1 MAKKLTAEEC
11 LAKCEKEIA
20 ALKKEIAGLK
30 KELSKA
36 KGGANPKLEKLLLW
50 MKNRNANWAKELENL
65 KI

>member
-30 KELSKA
+30 KELA
-36 KGGANPKLEKLLLW
+36 KKSAGGADSRVDKIIEVLKNQRNFKIDLEKLGL
-50 MKNRNANWAKELENL
+50 
-65 KI
+65 